1 MRLHKNNTEI
11 LQHVIYCFVFYRG
24 NSSRYTLEQ
33 GCRLSLVTEDHLRY
47 SYFRLVHFPQCFHFF
62 FFLNLFHPLLL
73 HNQQQEIRGFPH
85 HVFNSMRVWLWC
97 HLLFSVNFPPTLNV
111 SCYRAQ
117 RSSVVYFPMMLSA
130 MWLTPLRGEGNQPFH
145 LQRRGNVEVLA
156 DSIFSSVVLTASQQ
170 SLTHSLTLFFFKLM
184 WAIFLI
190 VLQCIKMLFEIRVC
204 VRTHMQEHMEEK
216 CWTVI
221 LGFPKIND
229 TTEAE

>member
-1 MRLHKNNTEI
+1 MQVVISNWGPSALFI
-11 LQHVIYCFVFYRG
+11 LFFLTPTTPASSFPSVFIYF
-24 NSSRYTLEQ
+24 L
-33 GCRLSLVTEDHLRY
+33 
-47 SYFRLVHFPQCFHFF
+47 

-73 HNQQQEIRGFPH
+73 HNQQQKISGFPH

-156 DSIFSSVVLTASQQ
+156 DSIFSSVVLTASEQ
-170 SLTHSLTLFFFKLM
+170 SFTHSLFFF
-184 WAIFLI
+184 F
-190 VLQCIKMLFEIRVC
+190 FF
-204 VRTHMQEHMEEK
+204 THVGHISNCALVHQDAFWNTCM
-216 CWTVI
+216 C
-221 LGFPKIND
+221 
-229 TTEAE
+229 